1 MPAPRKKSAQ
11 HKSPRKK
18 TVTRRRAPASRKQ
31 TKSRKKSGGT
41 LRGRLGRAALWLS
54 IIGFLCMAT
63 VLFIYSRIA
72 AGYDLTDISRMPE
85 RSRVLDI
92 SGREIGSLHG
102 ENRKT
107 VSIAKIS
114 PLFIDALLAR
124 EDSRFYDH
132 GGVDYFGVARAAV
145 RNIKEGEVVQGAST
159 LTMQLARNRFG
170 MTEKTFHRKLVE
182 VMIARRLEAKYS
194 KDQLLE
200 AYANL
205 IYYGSGIYGIER
217 ASEVY
222 FEKHAADLN
231 LSEAAMLAGIIR
243 GPSPFSPFRNIDAAK
258 AQMSEVLDRMAAT
271 GKISAED
278 AKKAKTAPMYI
289 RPPERRIIN
298 ETYELDI
305 VRREL
310 DLILE
315 DERMAEG
322 GLQIFTTIDLDLQRA
337 ALDALNNHLLSIEN
351 LPGYRHQKKSQFRS
365 SSAEDKRVNPR
376 YLQGAVVVID
386 NSTGGIRAIVG
397 GRDLRDSEY
406 NRATQAKR
414 QIGSI
419 FKPIVY
425 ATAFNRGLLPRQ
437 PVDDGPI
444 QRGEIVG
451 AGNWRPSN
459 SDGKSLGVQAA
470 EVGLIQSRNTMTVRV
485 GNFAGLENIRKTAD
499 SLGLGELPN
508 SPAVYLGTFEQTLK
522 NIVTAYT
529 IFPNGGFLHRPYVIS
544 EIRTKDGQTV
554 YRSGI
559 MGYRAVSPGAA
570 VMTGRILEKTMDS
583 GTGAGARSLG
593 FRAPAAG
600 KTGTTNDYHDAWFVG
615 FSQSLTAGVWVG
627 LDQNERT
634 IHGGYGSRL
643 ALPVWTAVMK
653 AAAAKNY
660 PMGKLGFSG
669 AMNKIELCGQSGL
682 RPTKYCRQAG
692 LVTTLEMPGELA
704 PKETCKLRHDDRRSF
719 LERTFSRD

>member
-1 MPAPRKKSAQ
+1 
-11 HKSPRKK
+11 
-18 TVTRRRAPASRKQ
+18 
-31 TKSRKKSGGT
+31 
-41 LRGRLGRAALWLS
+41 
-54 IIGFLCMAT
+54 MAT
-63 VLFIYSRIA
+63 VLFIYSRLA
-72 AGYDLTDISRMPE
+72 ASYDLTDISQMPE

-145 RNIKEGEVVQGAST
+145 RNIKERSVVQGAST

-222 FEKHAADLN
+222 FEKRAADLN

-243 GPSPFSPFRNIDAAK
+243 GPTPFSPFRDIDAAK
-258 AQMSEVLDRMAAT
+258 AQMSEVLDRMVVT
-271 GKISAED
+271 GAISADD
-278 AKKAKTAPMYI
+278 AKKAKTAPMHI

-310 DLILE
+310 DLILD

-337 ALDALNNHLLSIEN
+337 ALDALNKHLLSIEN
-351 LPGYRHQKKSQFRS
+351 LAGYRHQKKSQFRGS
-365 SSAEDKRVNPR
+365 NADGMRVNPR

-386 NSTGGIRAIVG
+386 NDTGGIRAIVG

-425 ATAFNRGLLPRQ
+425 ATAFNQGLLPRQ

-444 QRGEIVG
+444 RAGEIAG

-459 SDGKSLGVQAA
+459 SDGKSLGVQAS

-485 GNFAGLENIRKTAD
+485 GNYAGLDNILKTAD
-499 SLGLGELPN
+499 SLGLGELPRR
-508 SPAVYLGTFEQTLK
+508 PAIYLGTFEQTLK

-554 YRSGI
+554 HRSGT

-570 VMTGRILEKTMDS
+570 AMTGRILEKTMDS
-583 GTGAGARSLG
+583 GTGASARSMG
-593 FRAPAAG
+593 FRAPAGG

-653 AAAAKNY
+653 AAEAKKY
-660 PMGKLGFSG
+660 PMGNLGFAG
-669 AMNKIELCGQSGL
+669 AMNKVELCGQTGL
-682 RPTKYCRQAG
+682 RPNKFCRQAG
-692 LVTTLEMPGELA
+692 LVSTLEMPGELA
-704 PKETCKLRHDDRRSF
+704 PKDTCNQRHDDKRSF